1 MKFIFLAR
9 YLYFNEITIL
19 AHLTNA
25 EWSGPLSP
33 LDYLVYRMFTI
44 SSNCYWVLDK
54 KSHMYVFI
62 IPTKCVAA
70 YKYLERGGKFYSRV
84 LSKHMYENIDKV
96 WWQALKLSRKSG
108 LDNESYAVF
117 FKNFITLWITGLNL
131 KCRKSDHNS
140 ISCWLWIS
148 LDDSRIAVTVTYKE
162 GLCVHT
168 HCYGRRLAVVPK
180 IK

>member
-117 FKNFITLWITGLNL
+117 FLKFHHTLDYGLEFKMPPVWPQLNKL
-131 KCRKSDHNS
+131 LIMDFPWWFSNCSNRH
-140 ISCWLWIS
+140 LQRRS
-148 LDDSRIAVTVTYKE
+148 LRPYSLLR
-162 GLCVHT
+162 
-168 HCYGRRLAVVPK
+168 P
-180 IK
+180 